1 MTEEEIQKKVVDILV
16 SDFECDR
23 ENLTPDVNLFTEL
36 DLDSIDAV
44 DLVVR
49 LQQVTKKKVNPE
61 SFRQIR
67 TLRDVVQ
74 AVYELVNEPAT
85 ATPAGGSGVPVERKL
100 DPPAGG
106 SGVPPLQAR

>member
-1 MTEEEIQKKVVDILV
+1 MTEEEIQKIVVDVLV
-16 SDFECDR
+16 DDFECER
-23 ENLTPDVNLFTEL
+23 ETITPDTNLFTDL

-61 SFRQIR
+61 EFRKIR

-74 AVYELVNEPAT
+74 AVYKIVNE
-85 ATPAGGSGVPVERKL
+85 
-100 DPPAGG
+100 
-106 SGVPPLQAR
+106 

>member
-1 MTEEEIQKKVVDILV
+1 MTEEEIQKIVVDVLV
-16 SDFECDR
+16 DDFECER
-23 ENLTPDVNLFTEL
+23 ETITPDTNLFTDL

-49 LQQVTKKKVNPE
+49 LQQVTKKKVNPD

-74 AVYELVNEPAT
+74 AVHKLVNEPTEAT
-85 ATPAGGSGVPVERKL
+85 
-100 DPPAGG
+100 PAGG
-106 SGVPPLQAR
+106 SGVPPLQTR

>member
-1 MTEEEIQKKVVDILV
+1 MTEEEIQKTVVDILV

-23 ENLTPDVNLFTEL
+23 EKLTSDVNLFAEL

-61 SFRQIR
+61 EFRQIR
-67 TLRDVVQ
+67 TLHDVVQ
-74 AVYELVNEPAT
+74 AVYKLVNE
-85 ATPAGGSGVPVERKL
+85 
-100 DPPAGG
+100 
-106 SGVPPLQAR
+106 

>member
-1 MTEEEIQKKVVDILV
+1 MTEEEIQKTVGDILV
-16 SDFECDR
+16 SDFVCDR
-23 ENLTPDVNLFTEL
+23 EKLTPDVNLFTEL

-49 LQQVTKKKVNPE
+49 LQQVTKKKVNPD

-74 AVYELVNEPAT
+74 AVYKLVNEPMEAT
-85 ATPAGGSGVPVERKL
+85 
-100 DPPAGG
+100 PAGG
-106 SGVPPLQAR
+106 SGVPPLQVR

>member
-1 MTEEEIQKKVVDILV
+1 MTEEEIQATVIDILV
-16 SDFECDR
+16 AEFECER
-23 ENLTPDVNLFTEL
+23 EKLTPEVNLFTDL

-49 LQQVTKKKVNPE
+49 LQQVTKKKVNPD

-74 AVYELVNEPAT
+74 SVHKLVNEPT
-85 ATPAGGSGVPVERKL
+85 EATPAGGSGVP
-100 DPPAGG
+100 
-106 SGVPPLQAR
+106 PLRVR

>member
-1 MTEEEIQKKVVDILV
+1 MTEEEIQKTVTEILV
-16 SDFECDR
+16 ADFECDPGK
-23 ENLTPDVNLFTEL
+23 LTPDVNLFTDL

-61 SFRQIR
+61 DFRQIR

-74 AVYELVNEPAT
+74 AVSKLVNE
-85 ATPAGGSGVPVERKL
+85 
-100 DPPAGG
+100 
-106 SGVPPLQAR
+106 